1 MSEPSAAGPEGELLV
16 SLALRGHVVESVDI
30 ASTRPHVAQAVLG
43 GKPVEEALAIVPSL
57 FSICGRSQAVAA
69 QLAVAAARGA
79 GPAPDALAQ
88 QVGSVE
94 SEIAQE
100 YLWRALIDWPKA
112 RGEPPATAALAAV
125 RETLAGGADA
135 VALRPVVEQHVLGEP
150 CEDWLD
156 SHLAGFEIWIARA
169 ATAAARLLADVQRDG
184 PRHGAGGVALL
195 PPLTQPATGLAIVE
209 ALQRDPDFE
218 RLPTLDGKPAETGA
232 AARLRHQPLV
242 EALLRAY
249 GCSTLTRLVAR
260 ITELA
265 RVVAGRPAAGALAG
279 VRPVAPGIG
288 IGWAETARGLLLH
301 RVELDGERVRGWRIV
316 APTEWNFHPR
326 GALVAGLRGAHVD
339 SEPDLR
345 RRADWLIQALDPCVR
360 YRLEIRRA

>member
-1 MSEPSAAGPEGELLV
+1 MSGSPAAGPEGELV
-16 SLALRGHVVESVDI
+16 VTLALHGNVVEAVDI

-43 GKPVEEALAIVPSL
+43 GKRVEEALAIVPSL

-69 QLAVAAARGA
+69 QLAVAAARGT
-79 GPAPDALAQ
+79 APPPEVLAQ
-88 QVGSVE
+88 QARSVE

-100 YLWRALIDWPKA
+100 YLWRALLDWPKA
-112 RGEPPATAALAAV
+112 RAEPPATAALALAREAV
-125 RETLAGGADA
+125 ADGAGAA
-135 VALRPVVEQHVLGEP
+135 ALRPVVEQHVLGES

-169 ATAAARLLADVQRDG
+169 ATSTARLLADVQRDG

-195 PPLTQPATGLAIVE
+195 PPLTQPASGLAIVE

-232 AARLRHQPLV
+232 TARLRHQPLV

-260 ITELA
+260 LTELA
-265 RVVAGRPAAGALAG
+265 RVVAGRPAAGALVGA
-279 VRPVAPGIG
+279 RPVAQATG

-301 RVELDGERVRGWRIV
+301 WVELDGERVRGWRIV

-326 GALVAGLRGAHVD
+326 GALRAGLHGAHVD
-339 SEPDLR
+339 SETELR
-345 RRADWLIQALDPCVR
+345 RRAEWLIQALDPCVS